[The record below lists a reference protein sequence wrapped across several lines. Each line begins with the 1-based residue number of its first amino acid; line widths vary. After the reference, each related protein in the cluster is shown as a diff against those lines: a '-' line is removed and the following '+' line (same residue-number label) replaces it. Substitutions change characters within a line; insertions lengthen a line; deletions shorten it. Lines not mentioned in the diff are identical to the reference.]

1 MPTWRYETSNA
12 YTQINAHNWH
22 IDRRGRVNF
31 TDEEGQVIAVLND
44 WQTITRTDH
53 IHTGHNDV
61 ADVERPRPASG
72 LPL

>member
-1 MPTWRYETSNA
+1 MPTWRYETTNA

-31 TDEEGQVIAVLND
+31 TNEHGQVIAVLND
-44 WQTITRTDH
+44 WQSIVRMDA
-53 IHTGHNDV
+53 IHT
-61 ADVERPRPASG
+61 ADQPTPTRPASG